1 MRRLRFATRHEHLCD
16 SRAMKRSWL
25 DDLRDRALPVDPS
38 TPMGRSR
45 ERFRRIGLTTATSI
59 AARGIGFATSMITVP
74 LTLHYLGTERYGL
87 WATLSSVIAL
97 ASFADLGV
105 GNGLLNALAS
115 AHGRDDREAGAREV
129 STAFI
134 LLLTVA
140 ATLGVAFLAAYPYID
155 WARLYNVRSPAAGA
169 EAGPATAAFVACIL
183 AHLPLGVVAR
193 IRHGYQEGY
202 RTSLFDAAGNVLGLL
217 LVLLAIKFR
226 MPLVWLVLAMA
237 GAPVLASLIH
247 TAVLFGRDR
256 PWLRVDLG
264 RFDRRTA
271 MRLLHHGGLFFAL
284 QVAATFASAPDNVI
298 IAQTLGPTSV
308 AHYAVVAKLFSV
320 SVLLSDV
327 ALAPLWPAYGE
338 AMARGDLRWVN
349 HTLGRSI
356 RVAAIASI
364 LFALLLVVGGNAI
377 LAKWVG
383 PGFDASLGLRLG
395 LGTWTIV
402 STVGMAVAMYL
413 NAANL
418 LRVQVACALAWVP
431 ASLALKVML
440 VTRWGIAGVPW
451 AMVGAYL
458 ALAAVP
464 LAALGL
470 RGRLAPATPAA
481 TA

>member
-1 MRRLRFATRHEHLCD
+1 
-16 SRAMKRSWL
+16 MKRLWL
-25 DDLRDRALPVDPS
+25 DGLLHQVLPVDPS
-38 TPMGRSR
+38 TPVGRSR
-45 ERFRRIGLTTATSI
+45 ERFRRIGLTTAASI
-59 AARGIGFATSMITVP
+59 AARGIGFATSLITVP
-74 LTLHYLGTERYGL
+74 LTLHYLGAERYGL

-97 ASFADLGV
+97 ASFADLGL
-105 GNGLLNALAS
+105 GNGLLNALSS

-134 LLLTVA
+134 LLLAVA
-140 ATLGVAFLAAYPYID
+140 TTLGVAFLLAYPHVD
-155 WARLYNVRSPAAGA
+155 WGRVYNVTSPQAGA
-169 EAGPATAAFVACIL
+169 EAGPATAAFIVCIL
-183 AHLPLGVVAR
+183 ANLPLGVVAR
-193 IRHGYQEGY
+193 IRQGYQEGY
-202 RTSLFDAAGNVLGLL
+202 RTSVFDAAGNLLGLL
-217 LVLLAIKFR
+217 LVLLAIKSR

-237 GAPVLASLIH
+237 GAPVLASLVH

-256 PWLRVDLG
+256 PWLRVNPE

-284 QVAATFASAPDNVI
+284 QVAATVASAPDNVI

-320 SVLLSDV
+320 SILLSDV

-338 AMARGDLRWVN
+338 AMARGDLQWVKR
-349 HTLGRSI
+349 TLARSV
-356 RVAAIASI
+356 RVAALASI
-364 LFALLLVVGGNAI
+364 LFASLLVVGGNEI
-377 LAKWVG
+377 LARWVG
-383 PGFDASLGLRLG
+383 PGFGAPLPLRLG

-413 NAANL
+413 NAGSL
-418 LRVQVACALAWVP
+418 MRVQVACAMVWVP
-431 ASLALKVML
+431 ASLVLKVML
-440 VTRWGIAGVPW
+440 VTRWGTAGVPW
-451 AMVGAYL
+451 AMVVAYL

-481 TA
+481 AA

>member
-1 MRRLRFATRHEHLCD
+1 MKRLRPDGLAD
-16 SRAMKRSWL
+16 GAVP
-25 DDLRDRALPVDPS
+25 ADPS
-38 TPMGRSR
+38 TPIARSR
-45 ERFRRIGLTTATSI
+45 ERFRRIRRSTAASI
-59 AARGIGFATSMITVP
+59 AARGIGFATSLITVP
-74 LTLHYLGTERYGL
+74 LTLHYLGAERYGL

-97 ASFADLGV
+97 ASFADFGL
-105 GNGLLNALAS
+105 GNGLLNALSS
-115 AHGRDDREAGAREV
+115 AHGRDDHEAGAREV

-134 LLLTVA
+134 LLLAVA
-140 ATLGVAFLAAYPYID
+140 VTSGVAFLLAYPHID
-155 WARLYNVRSPAAGA
+155 WARLYNVASPRAAA

-183 AHLPLGVVAR
+183 ANLPLGVVAR
-193 IRHGYQEGY
+193 IRQGYQEGY
-202 RTSLFDAAGNVLGLL
+202 RTSFFDAAGNLLGLL
-217 LVLLAIKFR
+217 LVLLAIEFR

-237 GAPVLASLIH
+237 GAPVIASLIH

-256 PWLRVDLG
+256 PWLRVDPE

-271 MRLLHHGGLFFAL
+271 TRLLHHGGLFFAL

-338 AMARGDLRWVN
+338 AMARGDLQWVR
-349 HTLGRSI
+349 HTLARSI
-356 RVAAIASI
+356 QVAALASI
-364 LFALLLVVGGNAI
+364 LFASLLVVGGNEI
-377 LAKWVG
+377 LARWVG
-383 PGFDASLGLRLG
+383 PAFGAPLALRLG

-402 STVGMAVAMYL
+402 ATVGMTIAMYL

-418 LRVQVACALAWVP
+418 MRVQVACAMVWVP
-431 ASLALKVML
+431 ASLVLKVML

-451 AMVGAYL
+451 AMVVAYL

-470 RGRLAPATPAA
+470 RGRLAPAAPAGA
-481 TA
+481 A